1 MIKGK
6 LGLPFLRLNYSSL
19 TENKMKKKR
28 EYDVIIWGA
37 TGFTGRLVAEYYL
50 KQYGLDGKL
59 KWAMAGRSQSKLEQ
73 IRSELG
79 NENIPLITANS
90 HDVESLTTLVKQTKV
105 ICTTVGPYAI
115 YGNELVAACV
125 EHGTDY
131 CDLAGETQ
139 WIRRMIDQHHEA
151 AQKSGSRIVHCCGF
165 DSIPSDL
172 GTYYLQRE
180 AQKTVGEYCQHVKM
194 RLKAIKGGFSGGT
207 FASMNNVMAE
217 ASKDKEVAKNL
228 FNPYGLNPSGEQ
240 SGPDK
245 GDLQSVKYDED
256 FGAWIMPFIMA
267 AINTRVVRRSHA
279 LDGYPYGQ
287 DFRYDEAMSSGKGL
301 TGRLKGY
308 AGLVAL
314 GALMAG
320 KPDSLY
326 KKLLNKVLPSPGEGP
341 SLAEREAGYF
351 NFTVIGKF
359 KNGKTMTAKVTGDRD
374 PGYGSTCK
382 MLGESAVCLAL
393 DEKSGSQVS
402 GVLTPSTAMG
412 DALLN
417 RLEENAGLSFS
428 IV

>member
-1 MIKGK
+1 
-6 LGLPFLRLNYSSL
+6 
-19 TENKMKKKR
+19 MKNKR

-50 KQYGLDGKL
+50 KQYGLEGEL
-59 KWAMAGRSQSKLEQ
+59 KWAMAGRSQAKLEQ
-73 IRSELG
+73 IRTSLG
-79 NENIPLITANS
+79 NDAIPLITADS
-90 HDVESLTTLVKQTKV
+90 HDVDSLNALVKQTKV
-105 ICTTVGPYAI
+105 ICTTVGPYAM

-139 WIRRMIDQHHEA
+139 WIRRMIDQHHDA

-172 GTYYLQRE
+172 GTYFIQRE
-180 AQKTVGEYCQHVKM
+180 AKKAKGEFCQHVKM

-217 ASKDKEVAKNL
+217 ASNDPEVAKNL
-228 FNPYGLNPSGEQ
+228 YNPYGLNPNGEQ

-245 GDLQSVKYDED
+245 GDLQSVKYDQD

-279 LDGYPYGQ
+279 LNDYPYGK
-287 DFRYDEAMSSGKGL
+287 DFRYDEAMSSGEGL

-314 GALMAG
+314 GALVVG

-326 KKLLNKVLPSPGEGP
+326 RKFLSKVLPSPGEGP

-351 NFTVIGKF
+351 NFTIIGKF
-359 KNGKTMTAKVTGDRD
+359 KNGKVITAKVTGDRD
-374 PGYGSTCK
+374 PGYGSTSK
-382 MLGESAVCLAL
+382 MLGESAACLAL
-393 DEKSGSQVS
+393 DSEAGTSAS

-417 RLEENAGLSFS
+417 RLEANAGLSFS
-428 IV
+428 IL